1 VIYRLGII
9 AGIAACGMLAA
20 GETNVSNLGGAWVL
34 NGDASKWA
42 KHERPTSIVLNIV
55 HQEPSLKY
63 SGEIIKPGEEASRE
77 FSFDGAIDGKAYPAR
92 GPGGDGTMAFKRV
105 DARTVESLY
114 SSNDKTLVERGKL
127 TVSADGKHLTRQVQ
141 VKSPGGE
148 ESWTEVYDRK

>member
-1 VIYRLGII
+1 MTYRLGII
-9 AGIAACGMLAA
+9 AGIFVCGLLAA
-20 GETNVSNLGGAWVL
+20 GDANVSNLGGAWVL
-34 NGDASKWA
+34 NGDTSKWG
-42 KHERPTSIVLNIV
+42 KRERPTSIVLNIV

-63 SGEIIKPGEEASRE
+63 SGEIIKPGEDASRE

-92 GPGGDGTMAFKRV
+92 GPGSEGTMAFKRV

-114 SSNDKTLVERGKL
+114 TSNDKTLVERGRL

>member
-1 VIYRLGII
+1 MTYRLGLI
-9 AGIAACGMLAA
+9 AGIVACGVLAA
-20 GETNVSNLGGAWVL
+20 SNVNVSNLGGSWTL
-34 NGDASKWA
+34 NADASKWG

-63 SGEIIKPGEEASRE
+63 SGEIIKPGEDPSRD
-77 FSFDGAIDGKAYPAR
+77 FSFDGAIDGKGYPAR
-92 GPGGDGTMAFKRV
+92 GPGGNGTMSFKRV

-114 SSNDKTLVERGKL
+114 TSNDKTLVERGRL
-127 TVSADGKHLTRQVQ
+127 TLSADGKHLTRQVQ